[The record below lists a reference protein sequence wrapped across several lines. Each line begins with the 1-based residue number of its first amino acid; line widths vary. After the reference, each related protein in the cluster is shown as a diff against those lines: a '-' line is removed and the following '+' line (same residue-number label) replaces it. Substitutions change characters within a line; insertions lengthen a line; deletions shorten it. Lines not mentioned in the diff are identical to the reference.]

1 MVGLYLFFAVFVG
14 GADGDLAAAGVDQ
27 DIHWIG
33 KRWPLLNAVIADELE
48 GVALREYGGFIVNGS
63 VFEMEEG
70 FRGDAV
76 AVDDLDDVS

>member
-1 MVGLYLFFAVFVG
+1 
-14 GADGDLAAAGVDQ
+14 
-27 DIHWIG
+27 
-33 KRWPLLNAVIADELE
+33 VIADELE